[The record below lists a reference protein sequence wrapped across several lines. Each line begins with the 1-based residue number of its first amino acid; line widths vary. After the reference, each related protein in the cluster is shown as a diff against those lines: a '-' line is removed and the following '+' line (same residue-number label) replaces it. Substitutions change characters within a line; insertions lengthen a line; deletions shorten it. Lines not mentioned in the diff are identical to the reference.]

1 MEIKKLMTN
10 INLFRHARNFETAEA
25 GSTIF
30 KQGDESKNMMYAV
43 TEGEVEIFV
52 DDELEDTI
60 GPGTTLGELGLIDGG
75 TRTATAVAKT
85 DCRLVPIDE
94 AHFNFLVQNTPNFA
108 LQIMRLMAER
118 MRLTRSAIT
127 KRSL

>member
-1 MEIKKLMTN
+1 MTS
-10 INLFRHARNFETAEA
+10 IHLFQHARNFEIAEA

-52 DDELEDTI
+52 DDKLEDTI

-108 LQIMRLMAER
+108 LQIMRL
-118 MRLTRSAIT
+118 RLTRSA
-127 KRSL
+127 KAQ